1 MPYIRD
7 KKRRAEMDLIVEL
20 MDQYKVEANGDL
32 NYILFKYCKYHVPS
46 SYRSLKNFLGELTET
61 ASEVRRRILGPYE
74 DKAIEENGDV

>member
-32 NYILFKYCKYHVPS
+32 NYILFKYCKIREIFFNTSFVRPQH
-46 SYRSLKNFLGELTET
+46 KGDELCK
-61 ASEVRRRILGPYE
+61 SQ
-74 DKAIEENGDV
+74 IECH